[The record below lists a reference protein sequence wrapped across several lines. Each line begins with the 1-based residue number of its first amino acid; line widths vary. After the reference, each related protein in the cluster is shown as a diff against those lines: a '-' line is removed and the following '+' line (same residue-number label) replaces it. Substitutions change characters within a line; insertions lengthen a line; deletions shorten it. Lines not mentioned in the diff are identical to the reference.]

1 LSVITQNALLICG
14 GLLLLALAADRLVV
28 SAARLSRSWG
38 MSPILVG
45 ALVIGMG
52 TSAPELLASALAS
65 LAGHPDLAVGNAVG
79 SNVAN
84 MTLVLGALA
93 VVRPV
98 PGDPRILRREGLLM
112 LAAVALFYLALHD
125 LEFNRIEGIAL
136 LVAVA
141 PAGYLLVR
149 WARADAKDAKQE
161 TEQRARTQPS
171 GEGIRVWREAL
182 LGLVCLGATL
192 FGADLLVRGGSQLAI
207 ELGMGEAFVGM
218 TLIAVG
224 TSLPELATAIASA
237 RRGHNEL
244 VVGNLVGSNLF
255 NSLWV
260 AGTAGAIAPGQIDAG
275 FRFAGLAMVGT
286 TVIAGLLTA
295 TDRKLVRWEGAVLL
309 GLFAA
314 FVWMGR

>member
-1 LSVITQNALLICG
+1 LSVITTSVLLIGG
-14 GLLLLALAADRLVV
+14 GLVLLALAADRLVV
-28 SAARLSRSWG
+28 SAARLSSSWG

-52 TSAPELLASALAS
+52 TSAPELLTSAIAS
-65 LAGHPDLAVGNAVG
+65 LEGHPDLAVGNAVG

-112 LAAVALFYLALHD
+112 LAAVAAFFLMLYD
-125 LEFNRIEGIAL
+125 LEFDRVEGVAL
-136 LVAVA
+136 LVAVL
-141 PAGYLLVR
+141 PVGYLLVR
-149 WARADAKDAKQE
+149 WARADGKRAGDGG
-161 TEQRARTQPS
+161 EQRPWSQPS
-171 GEGIRVWREAL
+171 GEKISVGRELL

-192 FGADLLVRGGSQLAI
+192 VGADLLVRGGSQLAI
-207 ELGMGEAFVGM
+207 ALGMGEAFVGM

-260 AGTAGAIAPGQIDAG
+260 AGAAGAIAPGPIDPG
-275 FRFAGLAMVGT
+275 FRVAGIVMVGT
-286 TVIAGLLTA
+286 TLVAGLLTT
-295 TDRKLVRWEGAVLL
+295 TDRKLVRWEGVVLL

-314 FVWMGR
+314 FVWAGR